1 MEESE
6 LTKQKEGRKR
16 RESEEGEREIR
27 GRKGGERRGETMQ
40 EKTQTSEKRKQN
52 ENEEERKD

>member
-6 LTKQKEGRKR
+6 LTKQEEGRKR

-40 EKTQTSEKRKQN
+40 EKTQTSEKR
-52 ENEEERKD
+52 

>member
-6 LTKQKEGRKR
+6 LTKQEEGRKR

-27 GRKGGERRGETMQ
+27 GREGGERRGETMQ
-40 EKTQTSEKRKQN
+40 ETQTSEKR
-52 ENEEERKD
+52 